1 MTRMKSVLT
10 VIALVVLGAFALG
23 ADVQDPHQAP
33 SPPLVIK
40 STLGADLYQFYCS
53 GCHGVAAHGGAVP
66 SGQHRP
72 APDLT
77 ALARQNNG
85 TFPRARVRDAITF
98 GAGASRSGGHGS
110 ADMPVWGTV
119 FRGLDATDTLTAIR
133 IENIVTYLAS
143 LQEVQGGE

>member
-23 ADVQDPHQAP
+23 ADVQDPHQSP

-53 GCHGVAAHGGAVP
+53 GCHGVTAHGGAVP

-85 TFPRARVRDAITF
+85 TFPRERVRDAITF
-98 GAGASRSGGHGS
+98 GLARRAMAATARPTCRCGGRCFAVSTRTTH
-110 ADMPVWGTV
+110 
-119 FRGLDATDTLTAIR
+119 
-133 IENIVTYLAS
+133 
-143 LQEVQGGE
+143 